1 MITKKTLII
10 EKYLKMNED
19 IKIYINQN
27 IFPEFNN
34 VIDILFYFNYHFI
47 KPNDDVQT
55 VDDILFISNV
65 SLMSLSISMAS
76 SKFCSLPFGS
86 YVSSFLVKR
95 ILMLSYCLNNCHKNF
110 DNPDIE

>member
-19 IKIYINQN
+19 IKIYINEN
-27 IFPEFNN
+27 IFPELWD

-55 VDDILFISNV
+55 VDDILE
-65 SLMSLSISMAS
+65 
-76 SKFCSLPFGS
+76 
-86 YVSSFLVKR
+86 
-95 ILMLSYCLNNCHKNF
+95 LNNINV
-110 DNPDIE
+110 DDDIFGKVCDVIIDFLNLIRSL